1 MEMPEPCL
9 KKEMALLTQGAH
21 RKGHS
26 KWETWWIRNW
36 KLMWIIWEVGG
47 MGDKQ
52 GWEVRCV
59 GISLWNNEDLFQ
71 KYKDCDV
78 TGLALWKA
86 DSDAGMKDGIER
98 SRRQSIRRQCKTET
112 RNSVRK
118 RWILEMRRRRV
129 DRTWG
134 LAGADKCV
142 CKKNRFLDF
151 WCGKS
156 TEGSTVD

>member
-1 MEMPEPCL
+1 MEMSEPCL

-98 SRRQSIRRQCKTET
+98 SRRQSIRRRAKLKLEIQWGRDEFW
-112 RNSVRK
+112 
-118 RWILEMRRRRV
+118 RWGGAELIELGDWLERISAYARRI
-129 DRTWG
+129 
-134 LAGADKCV
+134 
-142 CKKNRFLDF
+142 
-151 WCGKS
+151 
-156 TEGSTVD
+156 GS